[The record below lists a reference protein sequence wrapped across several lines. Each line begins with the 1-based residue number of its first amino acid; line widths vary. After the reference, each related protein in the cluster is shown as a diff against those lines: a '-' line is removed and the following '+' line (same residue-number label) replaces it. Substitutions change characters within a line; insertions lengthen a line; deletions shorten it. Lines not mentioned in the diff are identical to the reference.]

1 MKKIIVSAATILL
14 GFTTGYAQKYI
25 TRAGK
30 VSFKSN
36 GNEDIRAV
44 NSEVNCILDA
54 TTGKVGFQIMI
65 KSFKFEKALMQEH
78 FNENYMESDQYPKAE
93 FSGKIDN
100 MEAAQY
106 QKDGT
111 YKVTTTGT
119 MTVHGV
125 KKEVA
130 IPGTIIVAGDK
141 LTLQANF
148 AILFADYAIKIP
160 DLVTGKVG
168 TKADVKLET
177 MATRK

>member
-1 MKKIIVSAATILL
+1 MKKIIVTTAVVLMGMSAAH
-14 GFTTGYAQKYI
+14 AQKYM
-25 TRAGK
+25 TRTGK
-30 VSFKSN
+30 VNFKAN

-44 NSEVNCILDA
+44 NNEVNCLLDA

-65 KSFKFEKALMQEH
+65 KSFKFEKALMQDH

-100 MEAAQY
+100 MDAAQY

-111 YKVTTTGT
+111 YKVTATGT

-148 AILFADYAIKIP
+148 ALVFADYAIKIP

-177 MATRK
+177 MATKK